1 MNKAEKA
8 VEQAKL
14 RRERAVL
21 KELEAHYEYALQGI
35 NERLQVLQAAPET
48 QSNVYRISY
57 QKVMRQQV
65 SAILENLRANTY
77 TTLDQ
82 YMHDAYT
89 TGYVGAM
96 YSLHNQDVPLLIPIN
111 QDAVLKA
118 VQHDTKLKEP
128 LYASLGIDTAQMKK
142 DINRELSR
150 GLASGLTYDEIAR
163 NIKQT
168 TKAPLARAKTIARTE
183 GHRIHEQSSQDAAVA
198 AKAEGADLVKQWDA
212 TLDGD
217 TRPNHRQL
225 DGQIRELEEPFEV
238 GSFKPMHPGGFGKAS
253 EDCNCRCVS
262 LHRAR
267 WALDEEELAELKK
280 RAETFGLDKSD
291 EFADFE
297 REYLKVAEEEP
308 EKKEPEA
315 SVFVPAATIEEAEK
329 TISEFYNDKQFGAL
343 GVSYKGVSLEVA
355 NEVNGALVPLYREFD
370 VDLMGGIVA
379 PAGNTKL
386 GQQISGAIAGYSPVR
401 NSFILNRKSL
411 KNLKT
416 AQAAFDGE
424 NAVLMDLLEHPERYD
439 FTKLSRSTVGII
451 ERSKV
456 SGRATV
462 PRSITESLQHEFGH
476 ALQRKV
482 KASDLWTDAKKNM
495 PEYADRIS
503 GYAGESDNE
512 YIAESFVS
520 YRKGEG
526 IADPVL
532 VQIFES
538 LRRK

>member
-8 VEQAKL
+8 VERAKL
-14 RRERAVL
+14 DRERAVL

-65 SAILENLRANTY
+65 SAILENLHANEY
-77 TTLDQ
+77 NTLDQ

-96 YSLHNQDVPLLIPIN
+96 YSLHSQDVPLLIPIN

-168 TKAPLARAKTIARTE
+168 TKAPLARAKLIARTE
-183 GHRIHEQSSQDAAVA
+183 GHRIHEESSHDAAVA

-217 TRPNHRQL
+217 TRPNHKQL
-225 DGQIRELEEPFEV
+225 DGQIRELDEPFEV

-267 WALDEEELAELKK
+267 WALDEDELAELKK

-297 REYLKVAEEEP
+297 KKYLKASEEAGETAPIPQKAEGAKPTQQQGGKTAPDAKNTPSKAP
-308 EKKEPEA
+308 E
-315 SVFVPAATIEEAEK
+315 TIE
-329 TISEFYNDKQFGAL
+329 Y
-343 GVSYKGVSLEVA
+343 
-355 NEVNGALVPLYREFD
+355 
-370 VDLMGGIVA
+370 
-379 PAGNTKL
+379 
-386 GQQISGAIAGYSPVR
+386 SG
-401 NSFILNRKSL
+401 KS
-411 KNLKT
+411 
-416 AQAAFDGE
+416 
-424 NAVLMDLLEHPERYD
+424 
-439 FTKLSRSTVGII
+439 GII
-451 ERSKV
+451 ERGKTIHANERMREREVTDDDVRDALTNPLHSKEV
-456 SGRATV
+456 VTDELGRKSQTLIGKNATV
-462 PRSITESLQHEFGH
+462 CINPDTGKVITAWKTGTKT
-476 ALQRKV
+476 RK
-482 KASDLWTDAKKNM
+482 K
-495 PEYADRIS
+495 Y
-503 GYAGESDNE
+503 
-512 YIAESFVS
+512 
-520 YRKGEG
+520 EG
-526 IADPVL
+526 GD
-532 VQIFES
+532 
-538 LRRK
+538 